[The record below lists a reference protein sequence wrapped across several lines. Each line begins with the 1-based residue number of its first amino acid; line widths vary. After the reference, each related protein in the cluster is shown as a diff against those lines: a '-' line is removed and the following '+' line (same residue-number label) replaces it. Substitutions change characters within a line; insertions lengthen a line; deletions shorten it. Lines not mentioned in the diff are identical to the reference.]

1 MKVQTFAERLKTAI
15 TTRRM
20 TQQGLSDITKIP
32 KSAISQYLSAKFE
45 AKQDR
50 VEILARALNVSE
62 AWLMGFDVPMERDND
77 INIVVSEEDKKFF
90 DLLSTMTPEEKD
102 LFYGIMK
109 SIIERRKE

>member
-1 MKVQTFAERLKTAI
+1 MKVQTFAERLKIAI
-15 TTRRM
+15 DTRHM
-20 TQQGLSDITKIP
+20 TQQELSDITKIP

-50 VEILARALNVSE
+50 VEVLARVLNVSE

-77 INIVVSEEDKKFF
+77 INIVVSEEDKKFY
-90 DLLSTMTPEEKD
+90 DLLGNMTPEEKD

-109 SIIERRKE
+109 SIIEQRK